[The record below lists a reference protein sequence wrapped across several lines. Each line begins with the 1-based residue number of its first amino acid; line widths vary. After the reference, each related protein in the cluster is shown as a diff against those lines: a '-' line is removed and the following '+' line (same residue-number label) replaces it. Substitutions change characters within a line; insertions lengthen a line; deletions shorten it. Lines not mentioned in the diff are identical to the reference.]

1 MFYWHILC
9 CTGGVISANNCRSK
23 DTTCQKKTFPKIPFL
38 NNFAPL
44 TSKLHSFLRVL
55 RYLWHTCN
63 HFFYKIY
70 LLCGWPSLSV
80 KCLNVWQIL
89 KKLPAGRLHFLWP
102 IYNWQL
108 ANGDLKKN
116 IGFGNLLNRYMNCD
130 QPCGN
135 RWLPLL
141 RQLAS

>member
-1 MFYWHILC
+1 MWTNVWF
-9 CTGGVISANNCRSK
+9 ISYKLTYVLLAYPMLHRGSNFSWKLPLKGHCLS
-23 DTTCQKKTFPKIPFL
+23 KKTFPKIPFL

-44 TSKLHSFLRVL
+44 TSKLHPFLRVL

-89 KKLPAGRLHFLWP
+89 KNRQQADYTFCDQF
-102 IYNWQL
+102 IIDSWQM
-108 ANGDLKKN
+108 ATLKKYWVRN
-116 IGFGNLLNRYMNCD
+116 
-130 QPCGN
+130 PVK
-135 RWLPLL
+135 
-141 RQLAS
+141 